1 MRGLNDVGTLLCF
14 RLGELRA
21 MDYEDIIDYEYK
33 GSRRP
38 DKMSS
43 RNRAAQFA
51 PFAALSGHDRAI
63 KNTEMEAEYIA
74 ENENKG
80 ETYYD
85 D

>member
-1 MRGLNDVGTLLCF
+1 MRGLNDVETLFCF

-21 MDYEDIIDYEYK
+21 MDYEDIINYEYK

>member
-1 MRGLNDVGTLLCF
+1 MRGLNDVGTLFCF

-74 ENENKG
+74 ENENRG

>member
-1 MRGLNDVGTLLCF
+1 MRGLNDVGTLFCF

-51 PFAALSGHDRAI
+51 PFAALSGHDRAL

>member
-1 MRGLNDVGTLLCF
+1 
-14 RLGELRA
+14 

-33 GSRRP
+33 GSRRS

>member
-1 MRGLNDVGTLLCF
+1 MLGLFFVSGQ
-14 RLGELRA
+14 GELRA
-21 MDYEDIIDYEYK
+21 TDQEDIIAYEHK

>member
-1 MRGLNDVGTLLCF
+1 MRGLNDVGTLFC
-14 RLGELRA
+14 LRFGRAQA
-21 MDYEDIIDYEYK
+21 MDYEDIINYEYK
-33 GSRRP
+33 GSSRP

-63 KNTEMEAEYIA
+63 RNTELEAEYIV
-74 ENENKG
+74 ENANRG

>member
-1 MRGLNDVGTLLCF
+1 
-14 RLGELRA
+14 

-33 GSRRP
+33 GRRP

>member
-1 MRGLNDVGTLLCF
+1 
-14 RLGELRA
+14 

-33 GSRRP
+33 GSRRA

>member
-1 MRGLNDVGTLLCF
+1 
-14 RLGELRA
+14 

-85 D
+85 DY

>member
-1 MRGLNDVGTLLCF
+1 MRGLNDVGTLFCF

-21 MDYEDIIDYEYK
+21 VDYEDIIDYEYK

>member
-1 MRGLNDVGTLLCF
+1 MRGLNDVGTLFCF
-14 RLGELRA
+14 RLGQLRA

>member
-1 MRGLNDVGTLLCF
+1 MRGLNDVGTLFC
-14 RLGELRA
+14 LRFGGAQA

-33 GSRRP
+33 GSMRP

-63 KNTEMEAEYIA
+63 RNTELGAEYIV
-74 ENENKG
+74 ENANRG

>member
-1 MRGLNDVGTLLCF
+1 MRGLNDVGTLFCF

-43 RNRAAQFA
+43 KNRAAQFA

>member
-1 MRGLNDVGTLLCF
+1 MRGLNDVGTLFCF

-33 GSRRP
+33 GSSRP

>member
-1 MRGLNDVGTLLCF
+1 MLGLFFVSGS
-14 RLGELRA
+14 GELRD
-21 MDYEDIIDYEYK
+21 MDNEDIIDYEYK

>member
-1 MRGLNDVGTLLCF
+1 MRGLNDVGTLFC
-14 RLGELRA
+14 LRFGGAQA

>member
-1 MRGLNDVGTLLCF
+1 MRGLNDVGALFCF

>member
-1 MRGLNDVGTLLCF
+1 MRGLNDVGTLFCF

-63 KNTEMEAEYIA
+63 KNTEMEAEYIV

>member
-1 MRGLNDVGTLLCF
+1 MRGLNDVGTLFC
-14 RLGELRA
+14 LRFGVAQA

-33 GSRRP
+33 GSMRP

-63 KNTEMEAEYIA
+63 RNTELEAEYIV
-74 ENENKG
+74 ENANRG

>member
-1 MRGLNDVGTLLCF
+1 MRGLNDVGTLFCF

-38 DKMSS
+38 DKMSN

>member
-1 MRGLNDVGTLLCF
+1 MRGLNDVGTLFCLRF
-14 RLGELRA
+14 GGARA

-33 GSRRP
+33 GSMRP

-63 KNTEMEAEYIA
+63 RNTELEAEYIV
-74 ENENKG
+74 ENANRG

>member
-1 MRGLNDVGTLLCF
+1 
-14 RLGELRA
+14 

-38 DKMSS
+38 DKMCST
-43 RNRAAQFA
+43 NRAAQFA
-51 PFAALSGHDRAI
+51 PFAALSGNDRAI

>member
-1 MRGLNDVGTLLCF
+1 MRGLNDVGTLFC
-14 RLGELRA
+14 LRFGGAQA

-33 GSRRP
+33 GSMRP

-63 KNTEMEAEYIA
+63 RNTELEAEYIV
-74 ENENKG
+74 ENSNRG

>member
-1 MRGLNDVGTLLCF
+1 MRGLNDVGTLFCF

-43 RNRAAQFA
+43 RNGAAQFA

>member
-1 MRGLNDVGTLLCF
+1 MRGLNDVGTLFCF

-21 MDYEDIIDYEYK
+21 MDYEDMIDYEYK

>member
-1 MRGLNDVGTLLCF
+1 MRGLNDVGTLFCF

>member
-1 MRGLNDVGTLLCF
+1 MRGLNDVGTLFCF

-21 MDYEDIIDYEYK
+21 MDYEDIINYEYK

>member
-1 MRGLNDVGTLLCF
+1 MRGLNDVETLFCF